1 MHLKVTLLKLL
12 KLIAVTYDAFS
23 GHQSR
28 GTIQSGG
35 VRMERVPKALYTKEF
50 KEEAVK
56 MVTEGRL
63 SIPEVG
69 RRLSVP
75 VSTITYW
82 IKLAK
87 ASMLSGNSK
96 QKPVTGEQMEVA
108 RLKREITELKME
120 RDILKKAAMYFAKES
135 LPGTRS

>member
-1 MHLKVTLLKLL
+1 MMLLVDTKVE
-12 KLIAVTYDAFS
+12 VQYND
-23 GHQSR
+23 
-28 GTIQSGG
+28 GG
-35 VRMERVPKALYTKEF
+35 VSMERVPKSLYTREF
-50 KEEAVK
+50 KEEVVK
-56 MVTEGRL
+56 MVTEGGL

-82 IKLAK
+82 VKLAK
-87 ASMLSGNSK
+87 AGMLSENSK
-96 QKPVTGEQMEVA
+96 QRPVTGEQMEVA

-120 RDILKKAAMYFAKES
+120 RDILKKAAVYFAKES